1 MLKTE
6 IETAGEG
13 QTILQIPEDL
23 LPIFIPKKDP
33 VKLGTGNCSN
43 LIYMYM

>member
-1 MLKTE
+1 MLKTN

-33 VKLGTGNCSN
+33 VKLGNCN
-43 LIYMYM
+43 CFILIYV